1 MTVDYNSCFLFPLP
15 NARDGPRTSHIL
27 GKSSTTFSVLG
38 LSFTKLH
45 LGHHKVSGLT
55 VRLFAQSEGKKKTS
69 TRASKTKNGTI
80 SKELRVWA
88 TFPTPIGSKDK
99 SLLLIELRKCRVTSL
114 PCWGEDPITTVQTLL
129 TAYKKTVTH
138 AKHKSTWLQ
147 CVFRGETD
155 RKKVIHW
162 LINSLHSILLK
173 CIILT
178 S

>member
-1 MTVDYNSCFLFPLP
+1 MTLDYNSCFLFPLP
-15 NARDGPRTSHIL
+15 NATDGPRTSHIL
-27 GKSSTTFSVLG
+27 DKSSTTFSVLA

-55 VRLFAQSEGKKKTS
+55 AKPFAQSEEKKTS

-80 SKELRVWA
+80 SKELSVWA
-88 TFPTPIGSKDK
+88 TFPTPVGSKDK

-138 AKHKSTWLQ
+138 AKYKSTWLQ
-147 CVFRGETD
+147 CVFRGKTD
-155 RKKVIHW
+155 RKKMIH
-162 LINSLHSILLK
+162 
-173 CIILT
+173 
-178 S
+178 